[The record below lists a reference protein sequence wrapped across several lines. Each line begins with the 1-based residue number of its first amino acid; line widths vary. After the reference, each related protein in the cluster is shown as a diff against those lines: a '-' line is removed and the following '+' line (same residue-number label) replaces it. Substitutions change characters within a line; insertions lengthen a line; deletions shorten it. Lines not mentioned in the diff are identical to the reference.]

1 MVTTPAQQPTPAPAG
16 AAPGQQQGP
25 GQQPAPGWPPSAGP
39 PATAGPAATP
49 GPAARRPAAA
59 TAPARLRILLITLL
73 AAAVAF
79 GVAGTW
85 TVIQHASAARDV
97 VSTSEPLSLA
107 AQQMYRSLSDA
118 DVTATTA
125 FLAGPNES
133 LAARERY
140 AADVAG
146 AAADLTSLQNAATT
160 AGNPQLARSLAA
172 VAAGLPVYTGYVSQA
187 QTDFQ
192 LGYRLAAGSF
202 MQVASEQMHLTL
214 LPAARASYA
223 QENAALTA
231 ASARAT
237 GLPWIVVVLVL
248 AIVIGFILFRAQRWL
263 SRHTHRVFNLG
274 LLAAS
279 LALVVSVLW
288 MIGAFAVA
296 RTDLQ
301 RAVGHGSVPAEALA
315 QAAIDTQQARGY
327 EVLNL
332 ISRSGDAT
340 FVKDFQAV
348 RARLGPGPG
357 TLLAAASAASS
368 GNGARW
374 AAAASHDVQA
384 WYTVIGQ
391 AYALDGKAQYTTE
404 TALVIGPGPGRSTA
418 GFARVESDLSRAIA
432 ADHGVFHSSATAGR
446 DAFAGLDIA
455 IIVAAVLMAAGCA
468 WGLSRRL
475 AEYR

>member
-1 MVTTPAQQPTPAPAG
+1 MTTTSAPPPAPSPVSRAAAG
-16 AAPGQQQGP
+16 TRRRR
-25 GQQPAPGWPPSAGP
+25 SR
-39 PATAGPAATP
+39 TGPASL
-49 GPAARRPAAA
+49 
-59 TAPARLRILLITLL
+59 RLLLAGLL
-73 AAAVAF
+73 AAAVAY
-79 GVAGTW
+79 GAVGTW
-85 TVIQHASAARDV
+85 TVLQHASAAQDV

-107 AQQMYRSLSDA
+107 AQRMYQALSDA

-125 FLAGPNES
+125 FLAGPNVR
-133 LAARERY
+133 LTARQRY
-140 AADVAG
+140 AADIG
-146 AAADLTSLQNAATT
+146 RAAAELTSLEDAATT
-160 AGNPQLARSLAA
+160 PANPRLVRSLAA

-187 QTDFQ
+187 QTEFL
-192 LGYRLAAGSF
+192 LGYRLTAGSF

-223 QENAALTA
+223 QESAALTA

-248 AIVIGFILFRAQRWL
+248 AIALGFVLYRAQRWL
-263 SRHTHRVFNLG
+263 SRRTHRVVSPG

-279 LALVVSVLW
+279 VALVVSVLW
-288 MIGAFAVA
+288 LAGAFAVA

-301 RAVGHGSVPAEALA
+301 RAIGHGSVPAEALA

-332 ISRSGDAT
+332 ISRSGDTT

-348 RARLGPGPG
+348 RVRLGPGPG
-357 TLLAAASAASS
+357 TLLAVAAGASS
-368 GNGARW
+368 GAGADW
-374 AAAASHDVQA
+374 ATVAARDLQG

-391 AYALDGKAQYTTE
+391 AYALDSRAQYTTE
-404 TALVIGPGPGRSTA
+404 TALVIGPAAGASTA
-418 GFARVESDLSRAIA
+418 GFARVEADLSRAVD
-432 ADHGVFHSSATAGR
+432 ADHAVFHSGAAAGR
-446 DAFAGLDIA
+446 DAFTGLDAVIV
-455 IIVAAVLMAAGCA
+455 VAALLMAAGCA

>member
-1 MVTTPAQQPTPAPAG
+1 MTTTSA
-16 AAPGQQQGP
+16 
-25 GQQPAPGWPPSAGP
+25 PPSAP
-39 PATAGPAATP
+39 SPAP
-49 GPAARRPAAA
+49 RAA
-59 TAPARLRILLITLL
+59 TAAGTRRRRSRTVPASLRLLLAGLL
-73 AAAVAF
+73 AAVLAYGAV
-79 GVAGTW
+79 GTW
-85 TVIQHASAARDV
+85 TVLQHASAAQDV

-107 AQQMYRSLSDA
+107 AQRMYQALSDA

-125 FLAGPNES
+125 FLAGPNVR

-140 AADVAG
+140 AADIG
-146 AAADLTSLQNAATT
+146 RAAADLTSLEDAATT
-160 AGNPQLARSLAA
+160 PANPRLVRSLAA
-172 VAAGLPVYTGYVSQA
+172 VAAGLPVYTGYVSQS
-187 QTDFQ
+187 QTEFL
-192 LGYRLAAGSF
+192 LGYRLTAASF

-237 GLPWIVVVLVL
+237 GLPWIVVVLAL
-248 AIVIGFILFRAQRWL
+248 ALALGFALYRAQRWL
-263 SRHTHRVFNLG
+263 SRRTHRVFSPG

-288 MIGAFAVA
+288 LAGAFAVA

-332 ISRSGDAT
+332 ISRSGDTT

-357 TLLAAASAASS
+357 TLLAAGASS
-368 GNGARW
+368 GSGAGW
-374 AAAASHDVQA
+374 ATAAAHDVQG
-384 WYTVIGQ
+384 WYAVIGQ
-391 AYALDGKAQYTTE
+391 AYALDSRARYTTE
-404 TALVIGPGPGRSTA
+404 TALVIGPAAGASTA
-418 GFARVESDLSRAIA
+418 GFARVEGDLSRAID
-432 ADHGVFHSSATAGR
+432 ADHAAFHTSATAGR
-446 DAFAGLDIA
+446 DAFTGLDAVIIA
-455 IIVAAVLMAAGCA
+455 AALLMAAGCA